1 MCRTGDG
8 GGGRLV
14 AAATRVTHRTT
25 PRAVVVTVSDGVAH
39 GKRED
44 ASGDSV
50 QRLLSE
56 QGLAIAERR
65 VVPDELSEIE
75 GLLLALVEEGIE
87 LVVTTGGT
95 GLGPRD
101 VTPEATKRVIEREAP
116 GLGELMRSAG
126 LRKTPH
132 AALARGLVGTR
143 DRTLIVNLPGS
154 PKGASESLEAL
165 LGVLPHAL
173 QLLAG
178 DTEHARSPQASAHP
192 KQSAETT
199 GRVVATVVD
208 ADGEPPCH
216 LGQRLVISGGRAVDG
231 TLGCSEFDSAALED
245 APAVSATGVPV
256 KRIYEHELGRA
267 HVFLE
272 PVADAPKLAVVGATP
287 VALEL
292 LRIGGALGY
301 ECFLVE
307 PRAARVTAEHRA
319 AASGGVV
326 ESVAEASLD
335 GGSDLVHTDHD
346 AAGVADAL
354 GAALEAGVFSI
365 GIMGSRRHTASHL
378 TELSERGFPTSDIER
393 IESPVGLDIGARLP
407 GEIAV
412 SIAAWLIA
420 ERRRN
425 ENQAGSG
432 PELGGTVK

>member
-1 MCRTGDG
+1 
-8 GGGRLV
+8 
-14 AAATRVTHRTT
+14 VTHTT
-25 PRAVVVTVSDGVAH
+25 TAPAARSVVVTVSDGVAH
-39 GKRED
+39 GERDD
-44 ASGDSV
+44 ASGDAV
-50 QRLLSE
+50 QQLLGE
-56 QGLAIAERR
+56 QGIEVAERR
-65 VVPDELSEIE
+65 VVPDELSDIE
-75 GLLLALVEEGIE
+75 DLLLALVGAGIE

-101 VTPEATKRVIEREAP
+101 VTPEATRRVIEREAP
-116 GLGELMRSAG
+116 GLAELMRAAG

-143 DRTLIVNLPGS
+143 GRTLIVNLPGS
-154 PKGASESLEAL
+154 PRGASESLEAL
-165 LGVLPHAL
+165 SEVLPHAL

-178 DTEHARSPQASAHP
+178 HTEHAKAPPHSGSPEV
-192 KQSAETT
+192 SAEAKS
-199 GRVVATVVD
+199 RVVATVVD
-208 ADGEPPCH
+208 ADGEPPCR
-216 LGQRLVISGGRAVDG
+216 LGQRLVISGGRAVEG

-245 APAVSATGVPV
+245 ATAVSAEGVPV

-292 LRIGGALGY
+292 RRIGAALGY
-301 ECFLVE
+301 DCFLVE

-326 ESVAEASLD
+326 GSVAEVSLD
-335 GGSDLVHTDHD
+335 PSSDLVHTDHD
-346 AAGVADAL
+346 APGVAEAL

-365 GIMGSRRHTASHL
+365 GIMGSRRHTASHFS
-378 TELSERGFPTSDIER
+378 ELSGRGLSTSDIER

-412 SIAAWLIA
+412 SIAAWLISA
-420 ERRRN
+420 RRRN
-425 ENQAGSG
+425 ENRAGSG
-432 PELGGTVK
+432 AELGGTLK